1 MDKTLRTS
9 ASGLNAQQRYVEI
22 IANNIANVNTTGFKS
37 VRPEFQDLLYE
48 TLRPAGAISR
58 NGVEPLNAVQIGSGV
73 EVVGTSRYFH
83 QGDVAATSRELDM
96 AINGEGFFVVELP
109 DASRA
114 YTRDGTFSLNDVGE
128 IVNPQGY
135 RLDPGIFVPD
145 DVVEIQ
151 ISRNGTI
158 NILRENSAEA
168 ETIGQIELARFV
180 NPAGLRA
187 LGENIYVESPA
198 SGAPI
203 LQEPGE
209 SNTGEILQK
218 YLESSNVS
226 IVEEMVNMIS
236 AQRAYELNSK
246 SVQTADSILGTAT
259 QLKRQ

>member
-22 IANNIANVNTTGFKS
+22 IANNIANVNTTGYKS

-73 EVVGTSRYFH
+73 ELVGTARYFH
-83 QGDVAATSRELDM
+83 QGDVVGTSRELDL
-96 AINGEGFFVVELP
+96 AINGEGFFVVEMP
-109 DASRA
+109 DGTNV
-114 YTRDGTFSLNDVGE
+114 YTRDGTFSLNDVGQV
-128 IVNPQGY
+128 VNPQGY
-135 RLDPGIFVPD
+135 RLIPDIFIPN

-151 ISRNGTI
+151 ISRNGTF
-158 NILRENSAEA
+158 NVLRNDSVEVENV
-168 ETIGQIELARFV
+168 GQIELARFV

-187 LGENIYVESPA
+187 LGENIFVESPA

-218 YLESSNVS
+218 YLESSNVN
-226 IVEEMVNMIS
+226 IVEEMVNMIT

-246 SVQTADSILGTAT
+246 SVQTADNILGTAT